1 MGSKELGDVTYATI
15 GSIIN
20 IAHQFKDMGVTK
32 IIIDECDRY
41 PRNKS
46 GQFEEIC

>member
-20 IAHQFKDMGVTK
+20 IAYKFKEMGVTK
-32 IIIDECDRY
+32 IIIDELIDIQET
-41 PRNKS
+41 NQDS
-46 GQFEEIC
+46 